1 MDFPQLA
8 ELIKL
13 NLNID
18 NSEICR
24 RLNIGEIT
32 LENYIS
38 GYASPSRELLQKTL
52 AAFSLAG
59 DDWNKELLCPDLGK
73 DQVPVG
79 SLSAALRGP
88 GRFFTAVP
96 DSSMESRRIFKGDY
110 ALIEA
115 CSAPFFDKILLVSV
129 DGAPAALRFVS
140 CCPEGI
146 RLESDSGKTVMTEDE
161 FSSRVRVAG
170 RLLCTSSANELP
182 AN

>member
-1 MDFPQLA
+1 MDFSLLM

-38 GYASPSRELLQKTL
+38 GYASPSEELLQKTL
-52 AAFSLAG
+52 AAFSLVG
-59 DDWNKELLCPDLGK
+59 DFPKSILCPDLGK
-73 DQVPVG
+73 AQLPMKNF
-79 SLSAALRGP
+79 SAALRGA

-115 CSAPFFDKILLVSV
+115 VCAPVFDKVLLLSA
-129 DGAPAALRFVS
+129 DGADAALRFVS
-140 CCPEGI
+140 LCSEGI
-146 RLESDSGKTVMTEDE
+146 CLASDAGKTVMTEEE

-170 RLLCTSSANELP
+170 RLLCTISADEFQGD
-182 AN
+182 